1 MKSYLSYFK
10 LKFITGLQYRS
21 AALAG
26 IFTQLFFGF
35 IYVSVYIACY
45 ESSGTNLPM
54 PLNELV
60 SFFMA

>member
-35 IYVSVYIACY
+35 IYISVYIACY
-45 ESSGTNLPM
+45 ESSDAT
-54 PLNELV
+54 
-60 SFFMA
+60 